1 MIYGILSDI
10 LSLIILPVWIIA
22 GIFKPKLLKGLKEK
36 MGFYP
41 KSDFNSPI
49 VFYGVSVGEVLAI
62 ENLIKKVREIFP
74 SQQIVVMTGTAT
86 GQEIA
91 KKKLSNTVDFITYFP
106 LDFPI
111 FVKRMIKKINP
122 KIVFIAETELWPNFA
137 YLTNKNNIK
146 TFIINARLSDR
157 TFNSYKKLKFL
168 FKPVLKN
175 YTSIFPQSRQDCEKF
190 ITLGADKNTTKIMGN
205 LKFDI
210 KRPDISSLDIQKHTP
225 TIIAGST
232 HTGEDEIILDSF
244 VELKKEIKDLKLL
257 IAPRHLERCEKV
269 FKLMTKTGL
278 KCKLRSQKDYDADII
293 LIDTTGELGKL
304 YSICDVAFIGGSFNK
319 TGGHNPLEATVFAK
333 PVISGNCIHN
343 FKDIYAILTSCNAA
357 KVVNTKDE
365 LTEELRHLLT
375 NKTYYDDAVSKCE
388 KVFEEN
394 AGALKFV
401 TDVLQTI
408 I

>member
-1 MIYGILSDI
+1 
-10 LSLIILPVWIIA
+10 
-22 GIFKPKLLKGLKEK
+22 
-36 MGFYP
+36 
-41 KSDFNSPI
+41 
-49 VFYGVSVGEVLAI
+49 
-62 ENLIKKVREIFP
+62 
-74 SQQIVVMTGTAT
+74 
-86 GQEIA
+86 
-91 KKKLSNTVDFITYFP
+91 
-106 LDFPI
+106 
-111 FVKRMIKKINP
+111 
-122 KIVFIAETELWPNFA
+122 
-137 YLTNKNNIK
+137 
-146 TFIINARLSDR
+146 
-157 TFNSYKKLKFL
+157 
-168 FKPVLKN
+168 
-175 YTSIFPQSRQDCEKF
+175 
-190 ITLGADKNTTKIMGN
+190 
-205 LKFDI
+205 
-210 KRPDISSLDIQKHTP
+210 
-225 TIIAGST
+225 
-232 HTGEDEIILDSF
+232 
-244 VELKKEIKDLKLL
+244 
-257 IAPRHLERCEKV
+257 
-269 FKLMTKTGL
+269 MTKTGL